1 MNALTANKDLKKL
14 LKDAEGV
21 GWVFTMNKAHIKGRH
36 PNGQTT
42 TISRTPSDW
51 RVLKNIQRD
60 LRIKNV

>member
-1 MNALTANKDLKKL
+1 MLTSNKELKKL
-14 LKDAEGV
+14 LKNAEGE
-21 GWVFTMNKAHIKGRH
+21 GWLFIPSSNHIKGKH

-60 LRIKNV
+60 LKLR